1 MFARKLTSMLFAEGV
16 TLLPSLVL
24 PVSQVVSAPCVVS
37 LWRRE
42 MPTLATDGDPGGG
55 VRKLRA
61 PLWRAECHRSP
72 LVRLFLLCPYPCP
85 CCVFLGDSDAKML
98 WASSPGGRHCADLCC
113 LPCSRSPASLIPVPC
128 PGLVT
133 SAQGPSPSGLIPGAR
148 HCPLAAA
155 RWRRDAKAEAMRGVR
170 VPPPWPAPIP
180 GLRVAARTRARV
192 WKELRHRRKAALGC
206 APWPPPSAD

>member
-1 MFARKLTSMLFAEGV
+1 MLFAEGV

-85 CCVFLGDSDAKML
+85 CCVFLGDSDAKM
-98 WASSPGGRHCADLCC
+98 R
-113 LPCSRSPASLIPVPC
+113 
-128 PGLVT
+128 GLLVLVAGT
-133 SAQGPSPSGLIPGAR
+133 VLTFAVCHVVGAP
-148 HCPLAAA
+148 PL
-155 RWRRDAKAEAMRGVR
+155 
-170 VPPPWPAPIP
+170 
-180 GLRVAARTRARV
+180 
-192 WKELRHRRKAALGC
+192 
-206 APWPPPSAD
+206 